1 LKSQGMEMGLK
12 TDTAAQRDVVLGQQI
27 RNVLPQMTPLAA
39 PGESETP
46 LDSGGGGAEP
56 QIDSLIKKLR
66 DLRIATID
74 MKKGWAGMQQ
84 VLEKVFAGGSKGIDV
99 FDGLSNQI
107 RRLGVG
113 ESLIEMIV
121 GMDPDE
127 YQKRKN
133 ELFVFDKAGNIVGT
147 TAKLKNMNA
156 AFNAIAIGEY
166 INSQQQFIQNTNH
179 QFTAMNMLTA
189 QGLSFVEAY
198 EMVQDQALATAIA
211 MGATRA
217 EIEKLISITR
227 QMAGVREQYNKISA
241 EEQAAKSV
249 RETNKEFADRV
260 AILQKLSKSSGQYSD
275 EQINAILNDSNLGK
289 LFLNPQIDPKALERA
304 LKNAEQ
310 QANLDLQ
317 IAISTKEGLEQKFNE
332 LNSEISDE
340 FSRQENKIN
349 IDFELA
355 TDSDQDIVR
364 DAQNKIAAIQFE
376 IDDYEAQL
384 RGIGDQEDAINDKYD
399 DRFEALEKVAKANER
414 IAASQKAQLN
424 IADALSRGDIAAAAQ
439 AQQEFRAQQAQA
451 AAESQKEKLEKQK
464 EAELKNIRSASGMS
478 REQLE
483 ELIKSRQDDIFNI
496 EESELE
502 TAQERIR
509 IAEYNR
515 DVQID
520 ALEVSG
526 KTREEWEKIASQ
538 VDIATTNIEEFNLS
552 VARALAIYEN
562 LVNGVALPEELFP
575 TPEAPAPSS
584 GGGGGGGG
592 GGGAP
597 VAASAGGGG
606 GGGTTQTAG
615 QAALSSLGVNPNI
628 AGSISRAGQS
638 AISSLGSN
646 PSARP
651 ATAQIIRATTNS
663 ALASLG
669 VRPTVTTTNPSR
681 RPTTIASG
689 GMVIPKRM
697 NVGGVV
703 KGYAAGGLS
712 MGSDIVPALLTP
724 GEFVIRRPA
733 VMGFGKDKLEQINKG
748 TYSGGSMYNY
758 NLVVNVKSDANPDK
772 IAQTVIQQIKRVDSQ
787 RVKGNRF

>member
-1 LKSQGMEMGLK
+1 
-12 TDTAAQRDVVLGQQI
+12 
-27 RNVLPQMTPLAA
+27 
-39 PGESETP
+39 
-46 LDSGGGGAEP
+46 
-56 QIDSLIKKLR
+56 
-66 DLRIATID
+66 
-74 MKKGWAGMQQ
+74 
-84 VLEKVFAGGSKGIDV
+84 
-99 FDGLSNQI
+99 
-107 RRLGVG
+107 
-113 ESLIEMIV
+113 
-121 GMDPDE
+121 
-127 YQKRKN
+127 
-133 ELFVFDKAGNIVGT
+133 
-147 TAKLKNMNA
+147 
-156 AFNAIAIGEY
+156 
-166 INSQQQFIQNTNH
+166 
-179 QFTAMNMLTA
+179 
-189 QGLSFVEAY
+189 
-198 EMVQDQALATAIA
+198 
-211 MGATRA
+211 
-217 EIEKLISITR
+217 
-227 QMAGVREQYNKISA
+227 
-241 EEQAAKSV
+241 
-249 RETNKEFADRV
+249 
-260 AILQKLSKSSGQYSD
+260 
-275 EQINAILNDSNLGK
+275 
-289 LFLNPQIDPKALERA
+289 

-384 RGIGDQEDAINDKYD
+384 KGIGDQEDAINDKYD
-399 DRFEALEKVAKANER
+399 DRFEALDKVAKANER

-439 AQQEFRAQQAQA
+439 AQQEFRAQQAQD
-451 AAESQKEKLEKQK
+451 AAESQKELLEKQK
-464 EAELKNIRSASGMS
+464 EAELRNVRSASGMS

-520 ALEVSG
+520 ALMVSG

-575 TPEAPAPSS
+575 KPDAPAPSS

-592 GGGAP
+592 GAGTP
-597 VAASAGGGG
+597 AATPARS
-606 GGGTTQTAG
+606 GGTSSKFEPVPTPG
-615 QAALSSLGVNPNI
+615 QGNYTPSPEAMS
-628 AGSISRAGQS
+628 GSPYIIPRPSTPSRE
-638 AISSLGSN
+638 AISGS
-646 PSARP
+646 PYIIARP
-651 ATAQIIRATTNS
+651 APVLPPIRQPSLSPNKKPAPAPQPPATRKTFVPM
-663 ALASLG
+663 A
-669 VRPTVTTTNPSR
+669 T
-681 RPTTIASG
+681 G
-689 GMVIPKRM
+689 GMIIPKRM
-697 NVGGVV
+697 SVGGKVMR
-703 KGYAAGGLS
+703 YAAGGFS
-712 MGSDIVPALLTP
+712 MGSDTIPAMLTP
-724 GEFVIRRPA
+724 GEFVVRKRA
-733 VMGFGKDKLEQINKG
+733 VQNFGVDNLEKINNSSYAG
-748 TYSGGSMYNY
+748 SSMYNY

>member
-1 LKSQGMEMGLK
+1 M
-12 TDTAAQRDVVLGQQI
+12 
-27 RNVLPQMTPLAA
+27 
-39 PGESETP
+39 
-46 LDSGGGGAEP
+46 
-56 QIDSLIKKLR
+56 
-66 DLRIATID
+66 
-74 MKKGWAGMQQ
+74 
-84 VLEKVFAGGSKGIDV
+84 
-99 FDGLSNQI
+99 
-107 RRLGVG
+107 
-113 ESLIEMIV
+113 
-121 GMDPDE
+121 
-127 YQKRKN
+127 
-133 ELFVFDKAGNIVGT
+133 
-147 TAKLKNMNA
+147 
-156 AFNAIAIGEY
+156 
-166 INSQQQFIQNTNH
+166 
-179 QFTAMNMLTA
+179 
-189 QGLSFVEAY
+189 
-198 EMVQDQALATAIA
+198 
-211 MGATRA
+211 
-217 EIEKLISITR
+217 
-227 QMAGVREQYNKISA
+227 
-241 EEQAAKSV
+241 
-249 RETNKEFADRV
+249 
-260 AILQKLSKSSGQYSD
+260 AILKKLSKSSGQYSD

-384 RGIGDQEDAINDKYD
+384 KGIGDQEDAINDKYD
-399 DRFEALEKVAKANER
+399 DRFEALDKVAKANER

-439 AQQEFRAQQAQA
+439 AQQEFRAQQAQD
-451 AAESQKEKLEKQK
+451 AAESQKELLEKQK
-464 EAELKNIRSASGMS
+464 EAELRNVRSASGMS

-483 ELIKSRQDDIFNI
+483 ELVKSRQDDIFNI

-575 TPEAPAPSS
+575 KPDAPAPSS

-592 GGGAP
+592 GAGTPAATPPRPGRDPVITITPTKSLSDYSSKTPTTPKSLSDFGTQKPFNPVNKGA
-597 VAASAGGGG
+597 AM
-606 GGGTTQTAG
+606 Q
-615 QAALSSLGVNPNI
+615 L
-628 AGSISRAGQS
+628 
-638 AISSLGSN
+638 
-646 PSARP
+646 ARP
-651 ATAQIIRATTNS
+651 APIKIVVPYTPVTAPKPATKKTFVPMGGQKKS
-663 ALASLG
+663 
-669 VRPTVTTTNPSR
+669 
-681 RPTTIASG
+681 SG
-689 GMVIPKRM
+689 GMIVPKRM
-697 NVGGVV
+697 NVGGMV

-712 MGSDIVPALLTP
+712 MGSDIVPAVLTP